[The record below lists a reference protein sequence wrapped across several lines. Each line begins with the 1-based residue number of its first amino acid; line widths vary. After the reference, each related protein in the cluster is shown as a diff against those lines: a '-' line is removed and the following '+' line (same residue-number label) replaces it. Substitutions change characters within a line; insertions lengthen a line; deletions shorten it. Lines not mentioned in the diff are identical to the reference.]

1 MANRN
6 CPVVQERAELR
17 PTAAGAPGRGGLRR
31 RSVVEEGQQRRLGR
45 GSLPSPRRA
54 SPGSRGCLRRGYR
67 RAGQWRRAGLQKH
80 RRFWFGGRCLF
91 GCPRSHGPFLRRRR
105 MPRIGRHAVRPQRTG
120 GGGAAAHLV
129 LLAAAA
135 IDAAQADG
143 LQQRLAAVTKGAQ
156 LVGGQAARIAADD
169 SAVDGLEPVR
179 PPRLRSPRLRSPR
192 LRRPPR
198 SGGRRASVA
207 GPGACAR
214 SAIGLAHAALLPTCD
229 FR

>member
-6 CPVVQERAELR
+6 CPVVQERAEVR
-17 PTAAGAPGRGGLRR
+17 PPAAGARWRRELRR
-31 RSVVEEGQQRRLGR
+31 RSVVEEGQQRRLRR
-45 GSLPSPRRA
+45 GSLAPARGA

-67 RAGQWRRAGLQKH
+67 RAGRWRRVGPQKH

-91 GCPRSHGPFLRRRR
+91 GRSRSHGPFLRRRR
-105 MPRIGRHAVRPQRTG
+105 VPRIGRHAVRPKRTG
-120 GGGAAAHLV
+120 GGGAAPHLV

-135 IDAAQADG
+135 IDAAPADG
-143 LQQRLAAVTKGAQ
+143 LQQRLAAVTEGAQ
-156 LVGGQAARIAADD
+156 LVGGQAARIASDD
-169 SAVDGLEPVR
+169 SAIDGLEPVR

-198 SGGRRASVA
+198 AGGRRASVA
-207 GPGACAR
+207 GPGASAR
-214 SAIGLAHAALLPTCD
+214 PAIRLAHAALLPTCD